1 MKNFLEE
8 IISLKELE
16 VEDLK
21 LQYKEHDFPVRKRAF
36 HSFVETLKNN
46 DDFKVISEIKK
57 ASPSKGDL
65 NTQLNP
71 KVRALEYVEAGAD
84 CISVLT
90 ERYFFKGKEQDLI
103 EVGEAVDIPLLRKDF
118 IIDSVQLKQSVSLG
132 ADLVLLIAA
141 INSKEKLEELY
152 DEAVKLGLEP
162 LVEIH
167 DEEDLEKILELKPK
181 LIGINNRNL
190 KSFEVDINTTITL
203 KTKMNFSE
211 SYVISESG
219 FDGIEKINMV
229 KSHGIRGVLVG
240 EAFVTSNNF
249 KELLSSFKGGGD

>member
-8 IISLKELE
+8 IIRLKELE
-16 VEDLK
+16 VETLK
-21 LQYKEHDFPVRKRAF
+21 NQYKDYEFPERKRAF
-36 HSFVETLKNN
+36 HSFIEELKNN
-46 DDFKVISEIKK
+46 DAFKVISEIKK

-65 NTQLNP
+65 NTELNP
-71 KVRALEYVEAGAD
+71 KLRALEYVEAGAD

-90 ERYFFKGKEQDLI
+90 ERHFFKGKEQDI
-103 EVGEAVDIPLLRKDF
+103 VDVGEAVDIPLLRKDF
-118 IIDSVQLKQSVSLG
+118 IIDSVQLQESLSLG

-141 INSKEKLEELY
+141 INSKEKLKELY
-152 DEAVKLGLEP
+152 DEALKLGLEP

-167 DEEDLEKILELKPK
+167 DEDDLEKILELKPK

-203 KTKMNFSE
+203 KTKMNFAE

-219 FDGIEKINMV
+219 FDCIEKINMV

-240 EAFVTSNNF
+240 EAFVTSNKF
-249 KELLSSFKGGGD
+249 KELLACFKRGGD

>member
-8 IISLKELE
+8 ILRLKELE
-16 VEDLK
+16 VETLK
-21 LQYKEHDFPVRKRAF
+21 LQYKDHDFPERKRAF
-36 HSFVETLKNN
+36 HSFVMELNKS

-65 NTQLNP
+65 NTLLNP
-71 KVRALEYVEAGAD
+71 KLRALEYVEAGAD

-90 ERYFFKGKEQDLI
+90 ERHFFKGKEQDI
-103 EVGEAVDIPLLRKDF
+103 VDVGEAVDIPLLRKDF
-118 IIDSVQLKQSVSLG
+118 IIDSVQLQQTLSLG

-141 INSKEKLEELY
+141 INSKEKLKELY
-152 DEAVKLGLEP
+152 YEAVKLGLEP

-190 KSFEVDINTTITL
+190 KSFKVDINTTITL
-203 KTKMNFSE
+203 KAKMNFPN

-219 FDGIEKINMV
+219 FDNIEKIKKV
-229 KSHGIRGVLVG
+229 KTYGIRGILVG

-249 KELLSSFKGGGD
+249 KELISSFKGGGD